1 MFKYEKDLVPD
12 VTLANEWLLTSG
24 ETNQLYEVGNWSMEL
39 PEDGDMESAKSA
51 IYAWIA
57 WYDFL
62 SANKAIANEQE
73 TDE

>member
-39 PEDGDMESAKSA
+39 PGDGDLESAKSA

-62 SANKAIANEQE
+62 SSNNLIKDNQKV
-73 TDE
+73 D